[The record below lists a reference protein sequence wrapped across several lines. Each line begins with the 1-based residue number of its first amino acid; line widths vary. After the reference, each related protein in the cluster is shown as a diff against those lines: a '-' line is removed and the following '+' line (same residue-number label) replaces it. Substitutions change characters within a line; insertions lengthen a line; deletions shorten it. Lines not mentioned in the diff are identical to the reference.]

1 MTLWD
6 DDEILME
13 ALDEALAG
21 TVSDTARSAAR
32 AAFSWGTIDEDLMS
46 LAHDSAVNEVLVRS
60 VATAPQ
66 VLGFTGRDFT
76 LEVELDAG
84 TVMGQ
89 VLPGRVCRVS
99 VLSPGQ
105 EPLWVDTDQSGFFS
119 LRVPGGR
126 PVRFTVTYE
135 GATQSTEWLAV

>member
-6 DDEILME
+6 DDELLME

-32 AAFSWGTIDEDLMS
+32 AAFAWGTIDEDLMS
-46 LAHDSAVNEVLVRS
+46 LAHDSSVDEVLVRS
-60 VATAPQ
+60 AATAPQ
-66 VLGFTGRDFT
+66 VLGFTGRGFT

-89 VLPGRVCRVS
+89 VVPGRVCRVS

-105 EPLWVDTDQSGFFS
+105 EPLSVDTDQSGFFS